1 MRNLLRFPAAP
12 SSAALDDIRREVR
25 EFLRESFARGTRRD
39 RSGTLGGFNPEFSRA
54 VGARGWLGMTWPR
67 IYGGHE
73 RSMLE
78 RYVVLEEMLA
88 AGAPINAHNV
98 ADRQSGPLLLRF
110 GSEQQR
116 REVVPRIAAG
126 DCYFCIGMSEP
137 DSGSDLASVRTRAVP
152 EPGGGWRVNG
162 TKIWTSY
169 AERCHYMILFCR
181 SAPPDPQDRQA
192 GFTQFLVD
200 MRTPGLSISP
210 IRNLAGDSNFNEVAF
225 RDVILPD
232 SAVIGTPG
240 QAWKQLTTELAL
252 ERSGPDRFL
261 AGFRLYREMVA
272 ALGPAPE
279 PHARLE
285 AGRHAAHIMVLR
297 YMSRSVAGML
307 QAGEDP
313 AVQGAVVKDLGTTLE
328 QGLPDVAR
336 QLVAAE
342 ADPEAAEGVALA
354 LAEVTQHAPSFSIR
368 GGTREILRSTIA
380 RGLGLR

>member
-1 MRNLLRFPAAP
+1 LR
-12 SSAALDDIRREVR
+12 LDVR
-25 EFLRESFARGTRRD
+25 EFLRAELGSGLRRD
-39 RSGTLGGFNPEFSRA
+39 RSGSLGGFSPEFSRKL
-54 VGARGWLGMTWPR
+54 GARGWLGMTWPR
-67 IYGGHE
+67 EYGGHE

-78 RYVVLEEMLA
+78 RYVVMEEMLA

-110 GSEQQR
+110 GTEAQR

-126 DCYFCIGMSEP
+126 ECYFCIGMSEP

-152 EPGGGWRVNG
+152 VDGGWRVNG

-181 SAPPDPQDRQA
+181 SAEPDPKDRQA

-200 MRTPGLSISP
+200 MKTPGMVINP
-210 IRNLAGDSNFNEVAF
+210 IRNLAGDHNFNEVVF
-225 RDVILPD
+225 QDCFLPD

-240 QAWKQLTTELAL
+240 GAWRQLTSELAL

-261 AGFRLYREMVA
+261 AGFKLFRALAGALDTEQQSRA
-272 ALGPAPE
+272 AMPL
-279 PHARLE
+279 
-285 AGRHAAHIMVLR
+285 GRHLAHMMVLR
-297 YMSRSVAGML
+297 QMSRSVAGML
-307 QAGEDP
+307 EVGEE
-313 AVQGAVVKDLGTTLE
+313 AALQGAMVKDLGTSLD
-328 QGLPDVAR
+328 QALPDLAR
-336 QLVAAE
+336 LILPVE
-342 ADPEAAEGVALA
+342 ADPESENALASA

-368 GGTREILRSTIA
+368 GGTREILRSTVA